1 MHLRR
6 QSRVKN
12 LQAQLSEYERRYGV
26 PSERLADAFRDVF
39 QKDGEVRE
47 TEDFLA
53 WSALYAAFQASA
65 SKPRSKR
72 RRRLR
77 TLFAQPGRDGR

>member
-1 MHLRR
+1 MHFRR
-6 QSRVKN
+6 QSRVKAD

-39 QKDGEVRE
+39 HRDGEVHH

-53 WSALYAAFQASA
+53 WSALYAAFQKA
-65 SKPRSKR
+65 SK
-72 RRRLR
+72 R
-77 TLFAQPGRDGR
+77 TLFAPPGRRRR

>member
-6 QSRVKN
+6 RSRVKAG
-12 LQAQLSEYERRYGV
+12 LQARLSEYERRYGV

-39 QKDGEVRE
+39 HRDGEVRE

-53 WSALYAAFQASA
+53 WSSLYAAFQALA
-65 SKPRSKR
+65 SKR

-77 TLFAQPGRDGR
+77 TLFAPAGRRRQ

>member
-1 MHLRR
+1 
-6 QSRVKN
+6 
-12 LQAQLSEYERRYGV
+12 
-26 PSERLADAFRDVF
+26 LADAFRDVF